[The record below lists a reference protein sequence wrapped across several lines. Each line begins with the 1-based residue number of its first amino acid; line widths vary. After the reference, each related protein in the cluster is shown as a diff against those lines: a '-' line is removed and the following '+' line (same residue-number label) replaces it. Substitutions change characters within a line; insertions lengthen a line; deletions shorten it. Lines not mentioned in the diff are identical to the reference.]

1 MGGQVRQVPPR
12 PECRVVE
19 IGNALRTAR
28 ERQGIELGEVE
39 RQTRIRGRYL
49 AALEAEKF
57 ELLPARAYA
66 KGFLRVYADF
76 LGLDGR
82 LIVAEFDARFPDVE
96 QPELA
101 PARLSANVAPVW
113 ARRSPVLLVAGLAV
127 VLLGVL
133 AWRFEAAGH
142 TPASPAL
149 PPTSTPQSRVV
160 AVSPPTL
167 QRPSHAAT
175 RSAQLVLRARGR
187 CWLSIRAGSAVGPVL
202 HEATLEAGG
211 ILRYT
216 LTPSRPRLWLR
227 IGAPWNL
234 ELSLNGKPSTAL
246 PRVPANVLVSR
257 GGVRSG

>member
-101 PARLSANVAPVW
+101 PARVSANVAPVW

-133 AWRFEAAGH
+133 AWRFEAAGR

-149 PPTSTPQSRVV
+149 PPSSTLRGRLV
-160 AVSPPTL
+160 AAPPPTL
-167 QRPSHAAT
+167 HPPGRGAT
-175 RSAQLVLRARGR
+175 RPAQLVLRARGR
-187 CWLSIRAGSAVGPVL
+187 CWLSIRPGSAVGPVL
-202 HEATLEAGG
+202 YEATLEAGG

-246 PRVPANVLVSR
+246 PRVPGNVVVSR
-257 GGVRSG
+257 GGVHSA

>member
-1 MGGQVRQVPPR
+1 
-12 PECRVVE
+12 VVE
-19 IGNALRTAR
+19 IGNVLRTAR

-39 RQTRIRGRYL
+39 RETRIRGRYL

-101 PARLSANVAPVW
+101 PARVSANVAPVW
-113 ARRSPVLLVAGLAV
+113 ALRSTALLVAGLAV

-142 TPASPAL
+142 KPASPAL
-149 PPTSTPQSRVV
+149 PPTGTPQSRPV
-160 AVSPPTL
+160 AVPPPTL
-167 QRPSHAAT
+167 QRPTHATT

-202 HEATLEAGG
+202 YEATLEAGG

-216 LTPSRPRLWLR
+216 LATSRPRLWLR

-234 ELSLNGKPSTAL
+234 ELSLNGKPTTAL
-246 PRVPANVLVSR
+246 PRVPGNVVVSR
-257 GGVRSG
+257 GGVHSA

>member
-57 ELLPARAYA
+57 DLLPARAYA

-101 PARLSANVAPVW
+101 PARVSANVAPVW

-133 AWRFEAAGH
+133 AWRFEAAGR

-149 PPTSTPQSRVV
+149 PPSSTLRGRLV
-160 AVSPPTL
+160 AAPPPTL
-167 QRPSHAAT
+167 HPPGRGAT
-175 RSAQLVLRARGR
+175 RPAQLVLRARGR
-187 CWLSIRAGSAVGPVL
+187 CWLSIRPGSAVGPVL
-202 HEATLEAGG
+202 YEATLEAGG

-246 PRVPANVLVSR
+246 PRVPGNVVVSR

>member
-101 PARLSANVAPVW
+101 PARVSANVAPVW

-133 AWRFEAAGH
+133 AWRFEAAGR

-149 PPTSTPQSRVV
+149 PPSSTLRGRLV
-160 AVSPPTL
+160 AAPPPTL
-167 QRPSHAAT
+167 HPPGRGAT
-175 RSAQLVLRARGR
+175 RPAQLVLRARGR
-187 CWLSIRAGSAVGPVL
+187 CWLSIRPGSAVGPVL
-202 HEATLEAGG
+202 YEATLEAGG

-246 PRVPANVLVSR
+246 PRVPGNVLVSR